1 MNQVYLSGR
10 IGPIVIQ
17 SKENEV
23 MHVTSAVTVSH
34 TTAAGVRKEEAFP
47 ISAWRGT
54 AQQLLQQARKGSH
67 VMLQGY
73 LSWKL
78 DEEKKP
84 VMEITV
90 KEFQVSGKLTDGVK
104 QLSPIGQLGSADG
117 QPAQEASN
125 PESEIKADGNS
136 VESNEPV

>member
-73 LSWKL
+73 LSWKQ
-78 DEEKKP
+78 DEENKP

-90 KEFQVSGKLTDGVK
+90 KEFQVSGKQTDGAK
-104 QLSPIGQLGSADG
+104 QMAVIDQIGSADL
-117 QPAQEASN
+117 QPSQEVVHSN
-125 PESEIKADGNS
+125 SEINAGDSSEKNNPS
-136 VESNEPV
+136 

>member
-73 LSWKL
+73 LSWKQ
-78 DEEKKP
+78 DEENKP

-90 KEFQVSGKLTDGVK
+90 KEFQVSGKQTDGVNQMAVIDK
-104 QLSPIGQLGSADG
+104 IGSADQ
-117 QPAQEASN
+117 QPSQEVVHSN
-125 PESEIKADGNS
+125 SEIETDDSSEKNNPG
-136 VESNEPV
+136 

>member
-23 MHVTSAVTVSH
+23 MHVASAVTVSH

-47 ISAWRGT
+47 ISAWRCT

-73 LSWKL
+73 LSWKQ
-78 DEEKKP
+78 DEENKP

-90 KEFQVSGKLTDGVK
+90 KEFQVSGKQTDGAK
-104 QLSPIGQLGSADG
+104 QMAVIDQIGSADL
-117 QPAQEASN
+117 QPSQEVVHSN
-125 PESEIKADGNS
+125 SEINAGDSSEKNNPS
-136 VESNEPV
+136 

>member
-23 MHVTSAVTVSH
+23 MHVTSEVTVIH
-34 TTAAGVRKEEAFP
+34 TTAAGIRKEEAFP

-54 AQQLLQQARKGSH
+54 AKQLLQQARKGSH

-73 LSWKL
+73 LSWKQ
-78 DEEKKP
+78 DEEKKA

-90 KEFQVSGKLTDGVK
+90 KEFQVSGKQTDGAK
-104 QLSPIGQLGSADG
+104 QMAVIDQIGSADL
-117 QPAQEASN
+117 QSSQEVVYSN
-125 PESEIKADGNS
+125 PEIETDNSSEKNDRG
-136 VESNEPV
+136 

>member
-73 LSWKL
+73 LSWKQ
-78 DEEKKP
+78 DEENKP

-90 KEFQVSGKLTDGVK
+90 KEFQVSGKQTDGAK
-104 QLSPIGQLGSADG
+104 QMAVIDQIGSADL
-117 QPAQEASN
+117 QPSQEVVHSK
-125 PESEIKADGNS
+125 SEINAGDSSEKNN
-136 VESNEPV
+136 VV